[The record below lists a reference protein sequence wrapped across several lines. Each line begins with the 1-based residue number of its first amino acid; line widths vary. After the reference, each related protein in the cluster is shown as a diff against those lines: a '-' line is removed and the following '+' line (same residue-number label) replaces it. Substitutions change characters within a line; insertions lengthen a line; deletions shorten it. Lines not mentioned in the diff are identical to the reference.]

1 MLELII
7 TIGQS
12 ACALILLYG
21 AFLVLVPNRKSAVR
35 SSELQAQIARQDEL
49 HIHGHM
55 LYDV

>member
-7 TIGQS
+7 TIGQT

-21 AFLVLVPNRKSAVR
+21 AFLVLVPSRKSAVR

-55 LYDV
+55 L